1 MPKKP
6 GSTPTAKPEPDP
18 KAEPASAGGS
28 PDPDPA
34 VNPTPDAADP
44 QPPAIPD
51 GTVGLAIAK
60 PIALGNGTRPRG
72 FVLATCQT
80 KGGAIDPTT
89 LKPASD
95 DVTDDEVRN
104 LAANMHHAEIVTD
117 PAPGS

>member
-1 MPKKP
+1 MPKQP
-6 GSTPTAKPEPDP
+6 GSTPPTKTKQDP
-18 KAEPASAGGS
+18 QAEPASAGGS
-28 PDPDPA
+28 PEPA
-34 VNPTPDAADP
+34 APSDTPPAEPDA
-44 QPPAIPD
+44 PAIPD

-80 KGGAIDPTT
+80 KDGAIDPTT
-89 LKPASD
+89 LKPASN

-104 LAANMHHAEIVTD
+104 LAANMHHAEIV